1 MPPILW
7 YILVGNYMGIPNI
20 QKYMEC
26 VGYMWR
32 NPVYQ
37 TFQTH
42 KLALKNFDKS
52 LTDTLEKE
60 GKLQKRSGRVENFG
74 KIRGGD
80 SKFWSGWSDY
90 LVRCGE
96 FDKGR

>member
-1 MPPILW
+1 
-7 YILVGNYMGIPNI
+7 
-20 QKYMEC
+20 
-26 VGYMWR
+26 MWR

-60 GKLQKRSGRVENFG
+60 GKLQKRSREGGKTLVKSGAGIANFG
-74 KIRGGD
+74 RDSLAFWCGAVNLIRGGP
-80 SKFWSGWSDY
+80 
-90 LVRCGE
+90 VN
-96 FDKGR
+96 

>member
-1 MPPILW
+1 MPPLFW
-7 YILVGNYMGIPNI
+7 YILVGNYTGIPNI

-60 GKLQKRSGRVENFG
+60 GKLQKRSREGG
-74 KIRGGD
+74 KTLV
-80 SKFWSGWSDY
+80 KSGAGIAN
-90 LVRCGE
+90 LVGIV
-96 FDKGR
+96 